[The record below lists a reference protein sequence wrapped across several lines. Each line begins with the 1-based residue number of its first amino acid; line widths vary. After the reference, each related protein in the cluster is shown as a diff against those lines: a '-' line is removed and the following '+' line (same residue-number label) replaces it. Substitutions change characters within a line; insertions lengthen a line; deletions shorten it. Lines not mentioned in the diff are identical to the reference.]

1 MRTLYKV
8 LCLLSLAFS
17 TELAL
22 DAKMPGQSLN
32 LLNTNGTLSSLG
44 DLKGDIGTLVIFS
57 CNTCPWVIRWE
68 DRYVEI
74 AKKYTSKGINLIAVN
89 SNSAR
94 FNGVDSIEEMKKHS
108 KEKKYNFPYVQDL
121 NSDLAR
127 VFGATKTPHVYLFN
141 QSDRLVFRGAI
152 DDNAKDPNQVEQSYL
167 SNALDQMLSGRN
179 IEKPISKAMGC
190 SIKFN

>member
-94 FNGVDSIEEMKKHS
+94 FNGVDSIEEMKKTF
-108 KEKKYNFPYVQDL
+108 KRKK
-121 NSDLAR
+121 
-127 VFGATKTPHVYLFN
+127 
-141 QSDRLVFRGAI
+141 I
-152 DDNAKDPNQVEQSYL
+152 
-167 SNALDQMLSGRN
+167 
-179 IEKPISKAMGC
+179 
-190 SIKFN
+190 